1 MKTQTGTIRRL
12 PDETTHAPVGG
23 KHKLVN
29 REHLGGCC
37 RLDHKVMTIRDMF
50 FTRPPPPP
58 VLSAVQR
65 LDWFLNS
72 IREKNSLVVTGKLEE
87 FDEPHRSEKPL

>member
-1 MKTQTGTIRRL
+1 
-12 PDETTHAPVGG
+12 
-23 KHKLVN
+23 
-29 REHLGGCC
+29 
-37 RLDHKVMTIRDMF
+37 MTIRDMF
-50 FTRPPPPP
+50 FTRPPPLP

-72 IREKNSLVVTGKLEE
+72 IREKNSLVVTGEPEE

>member
-1 MKTQTGTIRRL
+1 
-12 PDETTHAPVGG
+12 
-23 KHKLVN
+23 
-29 REHLGGCC
+29 
-37 RLDHKVMTIRDMF
+37 MTIRDMF

-87 FDEPHRSEKPL
+87 FVEPYRSENPL